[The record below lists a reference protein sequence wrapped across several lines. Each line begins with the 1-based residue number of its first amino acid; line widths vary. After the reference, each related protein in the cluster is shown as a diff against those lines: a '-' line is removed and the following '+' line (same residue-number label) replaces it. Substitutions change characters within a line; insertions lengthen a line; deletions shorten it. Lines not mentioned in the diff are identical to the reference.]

1 MKVRITGL
9 PEQVKAFTES
19 IKEFSGLEI
28 NYISNEYK
36 QNRKCKTSKY
46 VAVYLDIQDYEK
58 GENRYEWNNERLETK
73 TTCRY
78 EQF

>member
-19 IKEFSGLEI
+19 IKEFSCLEI
-28 NYISNEYK
+28 NYISDEYK

-58 GENRYEWNNERLETK
+58 GENCYE
-73 TTCRY
+73 
-78 EQF
+78 

>member
-9 PEQVKAFTES
+9 PEQVRAFAES

-28 NYISNEYK
+28 NYISDEYK

-58 GENRYEWNNERLETK
+58 GENRYE
-73 TTCRY
+73 
-78 EQF
+78 